1 MQSILYEK
9 MLRKGLIIEEELDE
23 YQVYKKGQIIK
34 FDSIAYD
41 LYKKV
46 KDWNGWFGVSP
57 IPKEIKDIVEN
68 KKLNFSDVYY
78 CCKEEKKRNQLII
91 FDNCSK
97 IFSRFLFEIT
107 AIFQSKEEYYLL
119 LNDKLVLRI
128 NENTNVYTSDI
139 ILNHWKRAFIEED
152 DKVLSDIIYGYKCEN
167 MGLFSDYERLNLI
180 EDIYCRYLIYFQT
193 KYIILL

>member
-97 IFSRFLFEIT
+97 IFSRSLFEIT

-128 NENTNVYTSDI
+128 NENTNVYTSDY
-139 ILNHWKRAFIEED
+139 N
-152 DKVLSDIIYGYKCEN
+152 SPY
-167 MGLFSDYERLNLI
+167 S
-180 EDIYCRYLIYFQT
+180 
-193 KYIILL
+193 